1 MAEGGLVA
9 DDEYGAVAFCCV
21 ATLRPADCGE
31 EADDVAVGAEAFVG
45 FKGQAEGFGGLL
57 TAQGGADEDAQLLGR
72 VLVQPLGYL
81 LGLFFAARG
90 KSAFQVWDAVFG
102 FGVAP

>member
-1 MAEGGLVA
+1 MA

-21 ATLRPADCGE
+21 ATIRPAGSSE
-31 EADDVAVGAEAFVG
+31 QADDVAVGAEAFVG
-45 FKGQAEGFGGLL
+45 FKGEAEGFGGLL
-57 TAQGGADEDAQLLGR
+57 TAQGGADEDVQLLGR
-72 VLVQPLGYL
+72 VLVQPFGYL

-90 KSAFQVWDAVFG
+90 ESAVLIGVALFG